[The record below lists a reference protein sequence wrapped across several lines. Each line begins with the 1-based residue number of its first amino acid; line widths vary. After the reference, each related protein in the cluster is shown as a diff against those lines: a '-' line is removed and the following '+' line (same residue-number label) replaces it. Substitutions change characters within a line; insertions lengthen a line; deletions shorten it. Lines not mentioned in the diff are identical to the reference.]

1 MLLLTGVA
9 RIPPLKFIGV
19 LREPFTDMMTSA
31 APAQAAH
38 AVQGPT
44 LTDHFHH
51 CPPATTTASTQHS
64 NRRNCSRSANRRRNR
79 LSTPVISSLQ
89 SSTYSS
95 TESIAR
101 RIQRTH
107 SAVAKRLFASAVS
120 SPSNFSSW
128 KSSPQPPTSPPMSIG
143 MERVIGGGNSG
154 IPSHH
159 VRNSSATLAPPSCQG
174 GHGNGL
180 RDVNGDIAPLT
191 SEKPQ
196 ASTSGGA
203 VTMTIQLAE
212 PMLFLQG
219 FDQSDHS
226 NRTPAMLRG
235 SLLLRI
241 SKPTKIK
248 AVSLTFQGRARTEWP
263 EGMTTL
269 IPRFGG
275 LLKQLLSCIPGIPPK
290 KEYFE
295 EKEIMKH
302 TWPFF
307 NAQFSTAEL
316 GHCADSCRLYKSSS
330 DTASSITSAIGHLA
344 RSASPIG
351 ISPALGRSSTDR
363 RLSLQLAQS
372 RSFSKGESPNGVSV
386 AQRGY
391 RVFQPGDYVYNFELP
406 IESCLPETIDVDLG
420 TVKYE
425 LEGTIERPGAFRPN
439 LVGRKDVILIRC
451 PAEASLECSEPIAIT
466 RTWED
471 QLHYDIV
478 ISGKSFPLGSTI
490 PIAFK
495 LTPLA
500 KVRCHRI
507 KIFITEN
514 IGYSCR
520 KKKVHRLD
528 PVRKVQLY
536 EKRADGPPNYTFG
549 GSSGQIHVG
558 GGSSGEQASGS
569 RNLGGGNESDNL
581 LGDLTQDN
589 IGPTEMELSIQL
601 PGCNVKEKDRIH
613 FDTTCQDIQVHHW
626 IKVRFSPSFPLFLY
640 LFRNI
645 CYHSFVISWELTF

>member
-1 MLLLTGVA
+1 
-9 RIPPLKFIGV
+9 
-19 LREPFTDMMTSA
+19 
-31 APAQAAH
+31 
-38 AVQGPT
+38 
-44 LTDHFHH
+44 
-51 CPPATTTASTQHS
+51 
-64 NRRNCSRSANRRRNR
+64 
-79 LSTPVISSLQ
+79 
-89 SSTYSS
+89 
-95 TESIAR
+95 
-101 RIQRTH
+101 
-107 SAVAKRLFASAVS
+107 
-120 SPSNFSSW
+120 
-128 KSSPQPPTSPPMSIG
+128 
-143 MERVIGGGNSG
+143 
-154 IPSHH
+154 
-159 VRNSSATLAPPSCQG
+159 
-174 GHGNGL
+174 
-180 RDVNGDIAPLT
+180 
-191 SEKPQ
+191 
-196 ASTSGGA
+196 
-203 VTMTIQLAE
+203 MTIQLAE

-226 NRTPAMLRG
+226 DRTPAMLRG

-248 AVSLTFQGRARTEWP
+248 AVSLTFRGRARTEWP

-269 IPRFGG
+269 IPRFRG
-275 LLKQLLSCIPGIPPK
+275 LLKQLLSHTPGIPPK
-290 KEYFE
+290 KSEYFE
-295 EKEIMKH
+295 EKEIMRH
-302 TWPFF
+302 TWTFF
-307 NAQFSTAEL
+307 NAQFSAAEL

-391 RVFQPGDYVYNFELP
+391 RIFQPGDYVYNFELP

-420 TVKYE
+420 SVKYE
-425 LEGTIERPGAFRPN
+425 LEGIIERPGAFRPN

-451 PAEASLECSEPIAIT
+451 PAEASLECSEPIAIS

-514 IGYSCR
+514 IGYSC
-520 KKKVHRLD
+520 KNKKVHRLD

-536 EKRADGPPNYTFG
+536 EKRADGPPNYAFA
-549 GSSGQIHVG
+549 GSSGEIRAG
-558 GGSSGEQASGS
+558 GGPSGEQASGG
-569 RNLGGGNESDNL
+569 RNPDGGNGSDNL

-613 FDTTCQDIQVHHW
+613 FDTTHQNIQVHHW
-626 IKVRFSPSFPLFLY
+626 IKVRFSFSFPLF
-640 LFRNI
+640 FI
-645 CYHSFVISWELTF
+645 FFVICVITYL